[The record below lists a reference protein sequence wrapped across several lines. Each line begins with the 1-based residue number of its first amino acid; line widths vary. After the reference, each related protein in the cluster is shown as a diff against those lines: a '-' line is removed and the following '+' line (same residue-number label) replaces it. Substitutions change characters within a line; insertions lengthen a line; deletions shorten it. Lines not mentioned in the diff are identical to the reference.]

1 MRFLGMNHM
10 KTGVNLY
17 LELPL
22 DTLYS
27 PYDSSPTNH
36 VPDNGAK
43 LRQPISFIPINT
55 LRDRFLI
62 SLEKEIVVSELP

>member
-43 LRQPISFIPINT
+43 LRQPISFDSHKY
-55 LRDRFLI
+55 LA
-62 SLEKEIVVSELP
+62 